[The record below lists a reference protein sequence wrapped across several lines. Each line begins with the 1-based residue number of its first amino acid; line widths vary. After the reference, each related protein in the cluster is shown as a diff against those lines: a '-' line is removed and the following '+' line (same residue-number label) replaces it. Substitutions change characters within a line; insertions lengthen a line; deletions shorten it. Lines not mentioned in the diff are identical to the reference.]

1 MTCGSAAAAPVQIRP
16 ENRHAKRGFRVLFM
30 TLCEDPLT
38 KYAARMQR
46 PISAVRGKVTQ
57 KNIGTKLFMP

>member
-1 MTCGSAAAAPVQIRP
+1 
-16 ENRHAKRGFRVLFM
+16 M